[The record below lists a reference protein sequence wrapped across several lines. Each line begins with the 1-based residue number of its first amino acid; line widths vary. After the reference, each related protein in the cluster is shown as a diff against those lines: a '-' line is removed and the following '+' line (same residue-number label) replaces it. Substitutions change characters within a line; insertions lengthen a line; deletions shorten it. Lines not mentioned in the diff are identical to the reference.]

1 MILRCLSTLVLL
13 TTVFSIETAASPFDT
28 LVTTMK
34 FRGRQVVDFVVCNV
48 GWRCNGRSQTPA
60 VRPHGSANL
69 EGGASAL
76 SKPFQQ
82 TPVHAAAVA
91 GHSLPDA
98 LGGPDFS
105 RSRGASGRPEHRSG
119 LRRDGAV
126 VARHAEKETAAS
138 LCGSRSDGR
147 GAGSSLRV
155 LCAEDRSSTAKAA
168 VLTGVAE
175 VGGRGGSGSAVSAV
189 ADGATRPVERLR
201 EFTRNRRV
209 NYSGGY
215 YKNSVIRGRI
225 RQRAKS
231 QLHAAAARSAK
242 YDSPQGREE
251 NVACTRGACRDA
263 AGIPATA
270 LPPLIG
276 DQEPIQFGEAE
287 ALASRP
293 ELQFAYASAASPP
306 ARPEVQSVPL
316 ETSLPFLQ
324 DVSRAAAT
332 QDTTTVRG
340 VVEAPDDAVV
350 PGASVVLTAAAADAP
365 LTTKSDDEGEFSFNN
380 VPAGE
385 YVLRVK
391 APGFKDA
398 RLPVTIGLTA
408 MRPIRVRLKI
418 SSLTEAVTV
427 TASADPIALADE
439 NHTDIQFN
447 EHLMMN
453 VPSKSANPLDVPSLF
468 LAPSAFGNGTSS
480 PQIIVDGVE
489 TSALDLPSSSVKSVA
504 VDQNPYSAEFSRPGK
519 ARLEVTTKR
528 GVQSR
533 FRGNILAILRN
544 SALDA
549 SNAFATVRP
558 LQQRAIGEA
567 ELDGPISSTATFVLA
582 GRYNMFNDSSVVF
595 ATTPSGTLTE
605 NVTTP
610 LRSSHFFFR
619 TDDRLN
625 PLHRLSVLYTIK
637 FRRVDNQGVGGI
649 DLPER
654 ATNSFSDGNEVKVL
668 ETATLSQ
675 SVLNQVRFT
684 YKEERHNTMS
694 VTHSPTL
701 LVRGAFNGGGAQ
713 ISNRVSETML
723 DVEDVA
729 SIIHGRHD
737 FRFGGGLRPRFIS
750 AQDSSNVGGTFTF
763 SCLFPTPIDPL
774 DPLQQPCPFAFSEN
788 RPLRFTPNIGN
799 PAVQFHQHEFYTF
812 FQDGIR
818 VRPSFSLTLGLRHEF
833 QSNVSHYHSLAP
845 RLAFAFAPGKGKT
858 VLRGGFGVFYERQ
871 PVLMEQQS
879 LLYGGS
885 AIRQVNI
892 SNPTYPN
899 PFGPGETSEQ
909 ATPSVE
915 RIDPG
920 IRLPYLMQGSL
931 AIEQKMGR
939 GQNYLTL
946 ELTTLRGVGLY
957 RTQDVNFPLPGTG
970 IRPDSN
976 FVNINQFE
984 STASSRSYSAAIT
997 YKGHFRKADI
1007 VTQYTLSRTLDSA
1020 SSMNSLPSNN
1030 YDLSGEWGRAD
1041 YDRRHRFNLVLVY
1054 SLPAGFRMSGILN
1067 AWSGLPYNIITGEN
1081 PNGNT
1086 VVNDRPQG
1094 LWRNAGRG
1102 SGYTDLDLRLAR
1114 RWRFSRGD
1122 HPHSME
1128 FAVDA
1133 FNALNHVN
1141 FQNYEGTITSLDF
1154 GRANTALPA
1163 RQLQL
1168 SVRFIF

>member
-1 MILRCLSTLVLL
+1 
-13 TTVFSIETAASPFDT
+13 
-28 LVTTMK
+28 
-34 FRGRQVVDFVVCNV
+34 
-48 GWRCNGRSQTPA
+48 
-60 VRPHGSANL
+60 
-69 EGGASAL
+69 
-76 SKPFQQ
+76 
-82 TPVHAAAVA
+82 
-91 GHSLPDA
+91 
-98 LGGPDFS
+98 
-105 RSRGASGRPEHRSG
+105 
-119 LRRDGAV
+119 
-126 VARHAEKETAAS
+126 
-138 LCGSRSDGR
+138 
-147 GAGSSLRV
+147 
-155 LCAEDRSSTAKAA
+155 
-168 VLTGVAE
+168 
-175 VGGRGGSGSAVSAV
+175 
-189 ADGATRPVERLR
+189 
-201 EFTRNRRV
+201 
-209 NYSGGY
+209 
-215 YKNSVIRGRI
+215 
-225 RQRAKS
+225 
-231 QLHAAAARSAK
+231 
-242 YDSPQGREE
+242 
-251 NVACTRGACRDA
+251 VACTRGSCRDA

-276 DQEPIQFGEAE
+276 DQEPIQFGEAQ
-287 ALASRP
+287 ALGSGP
-293 ELQFAYASAASPP
+293 WPQFAYASAASPAAP
-306 ARPEVQSVPL
+306 PEFQSVPP
-316 ETSLPFLQ
+316 EKSLPSPQ
-324 DVSRAAAT
+324 DVNRAAAT

-350 PGASVVLTAAAADAP
+350 PGANVVLTTSTADGP
-365 LTTKSDDEGEFSFNN
+365 LTAKTDEDGEFAFTN

-427 TASADPIALADE
+427 NASADPIALADE

-549 SNAFATVRP
+549 SNAFANVRP

-567 ELDGPISSTATFVLA
+567 ELDGPISTTATFVLA
-582 GRYNMFNDSSVVF
+582 GRYNMFNDSSVVS
-595 ATTPSGTLTE
+595 AHTLLGPLTE

-675 SVLNQVRFT
+675 SVLNQIRFT
-684 YKEERHNTMS
+684 YKEELQNTTS
-694 VTHSPTL
+694 VTNSPAL
-701 LVRGAFNGGGAQ
+701 LVLDSSFNGGGAQ
-713 ISNRVSETML
+713 ISTRVSETML
-723 DVEDVA
+723 DAEDVA

-737 FRFGGGLRPRFIS
+737 FRFGGGFRPRFIS

-763 SCLFPTPIDPL
+763 SCLFPTPPDPL

-788 RPLRFTPNIGN
+788 RPLRFTQNIGN
-799 PAVQFHQHEFYTF
+799 PAVQFHQHEVYTF

-818 VRPSFSLTLGLRHEF
+818 VRPSFSLTLGLRDEF
-833 QSNVSHYHSLAP
+833 QSNVSHYHNLAP

-871 PVLMEQQS
+871 LALMEQQN

-885 AIRQVNI
+885 AIRQVYI

-899 PFGPGETSEQ
+899 PFGPGETPQ
-909 ATPSVE
+909 QDPPSVE

-946 ELTTLRGVGLY
+946 ELTTLRGVELY
-957 RTQDVNFPLPGTG
+957 RTRDVNFPLPVTA
-970 IRPDSN
+970 IRPDPN
-976 FVNINQFE
+976 FKNINQFE
-984 STASSRSYSAAIT
+984 SSASSRSYSAAIT

-1007 VTQYTLSRTLDSA
+1007 VTQYTLSRTLDNA
-1020 SSMNSLPSNN
+1020 SSMNSLPANS
-1030 YDLSGEWGRAD
+1030 YDLQSEWGRAD

-1067 AWSGLPYNIITGEN
+1067 AWSGLPYNIITGQN

-1086 VVNDRPQG
+1086 VVNDRPPG

-1114 RWRFSRGD
+1114 RWRLSRGD
-1122 HPHSME
+1122 HPHSLE
-1128 FAVDA
+1128 FATDA

-1141 FQNYEGTITSLDF
+1141 FQNFGNEFGSQSL
-1154 GRANTALPA
+1154 GQANAALPA

-1168 SVRFIF
+1168 SMRFIF